1 MIKRLTLLAI
11 SSFGLLTAA
20 CAEAPEP
27 LRSPDAAELDRLVRH
42 LDSEAREANA
52 PDRKALPDQ
61 LAAVDR
67 VSGTIERLPAERIDP
82 NLVASALAR

>member
-1 MIKRLTLLAI
+1 MIKHLLLLAF
-11 SSFGLLTAA
+11 SSFGLFTAA

-27 LRSPDAAELDRLVRH
+27 FRAPDAAELDRLVEH
-42 LDSEAREANA
+42 LASEARAANA

-61 LAAVDR
+61 LAAADR

-82 NLVASALAR
+82 DLIAGALVR

>member
-1 MIKRLTLLAI
+1 MIKHLTLLAM

-27 LRSPDAAELDRLVRH
+27 FRSPDAAELDRLVQH
-42 LDSEAREANA
+42 LDAEARKANA

-82 NLVASALAR
+82 NLVASALTR